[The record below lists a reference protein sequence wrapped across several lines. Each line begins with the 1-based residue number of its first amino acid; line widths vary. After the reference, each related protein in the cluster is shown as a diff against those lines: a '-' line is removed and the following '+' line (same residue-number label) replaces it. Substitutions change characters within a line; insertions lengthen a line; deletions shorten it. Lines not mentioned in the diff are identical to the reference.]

1 MEEFKKYPVGLFLAT
16 TSSEDF
22 QSYRIYNSIL
32 FLHRNGVDL
41 SPVFY
46 TCSFV
51 SMQISAVYLYTGRKN
66 THQMTSIITHYSSA
80 IYSLLGNNLKILPLE
95 PFCFQQMVYSF
106 SSKEYDYQIFITPRG
121 NVKDVIYQLDSIYL
135 KKLVYKGKP
144 KYPIPPRRNN
154 ILVNFRKEAP
164 KWANEQPVRQFFDEI
179 YKVLIQRDLII
190 IRESV

>member
-22 QSYRIYNSIL
+22 QSYRLYNSIL

-46 TCSFV
+46 TCSYV

-106 SSKEYDYQIFITPRG
+106 FSKEYYYQIFITPRG

-179 YKVLIQRDLII
+179 YKVLI
-190 IRESV
+190 